1 MPGKKIRQIRIVKE
15 LSQENLAA
23 DIGIS
28 QALVSK
34 YENDVVIPN
43 VDMLHK
49 IANALQVFTFE
60 LIYNDEKQL
69 TDHIE
74 NWLKKKDLKI
84 AHMNK

>member
-1 MPGKKIRQIRIVKE
+1 MPGKKIRQIRILKK
-15 LSQENLAA
+15 LSQEDLAL
-23 DIGIS
+23 DIEVS

-69 TDHIE
+69 TDHVE
-74 NWLKKKDLKI
+74 NWLKKKDFKI
-84 AHMNK
+84 THISK

>member
-1 MPGKKIRQIRIVKE
+1 
-15 LSQENLAA
+15 
-23 DIGIS
+23 
-28 QALVSK
+28 
-34 YENDVVIPN
+34 
-43 VDMLHK
+43 MLHK

>member
-1 MPGKKIRQIRIVKE
+1 MPGKKIRQIRIAKE

-43 VDMLHK
+43 VDILHK
-49 IANALQVFTFE
+49 IASALQVFTFE